1 MWNAESEC
9 NVSLNANAQTIDW
22 FDGFAS
28 QARARVQAE
37 VRALTSAVASGDT
50 EAFARFYR
58 AWFDSMYTVARR
70 ATGRDEAFC
79 LDVVQDAMLRVIR
92 SLKPMNTTGD
102 LRRWLRVLV
111 ASCAYDRLRQES
123 RRRAREKRA
132 VAGRSNPGPSAL
144 CADDVDRR
152 LRWLHEELESLD
164 DRSVQLLLM
173 RHRFGW
179 TLQQIGNVLGLK
191 PGTVDGRLRRLQR
204 TLRRR
209 AKEQFDD

>member
-1 MWNAESEC
+1 MS
-9 NVSLNANAQTIDW
+9 SDANAQTIDW

-28 QARARVQAE
+28 QPRARVQAE
-37 VRALTSAVASGDT
+37 IRALTSAVASGDT

-58 AWFDSMYTVARR
+58 TWFDLMYAEARR

-79 LDVVQDAMLRVIR
+79 LDVVQEAMLRVIR
-92 SLKPMNTTGD
+92 SLKPMNTAGD
-102 LRRWLRVLV
+102 LRRWLCVLV
-111 ASCAYDRLRQES
+111 ASCAYDRLRQEA
-123 RRRAREKRA
+123 RRRARERRA
-132 VAGRSNPGPSAL
+132 AAGRSNPGPPAH
-144 CADDVDRR
+144 CTDDLGRR
-152 LRWLHEELESLD
+152 LRWLRQQMESLD

-191 PGTVDGRLRRLQR
+191 PGAVDGRLRRLQR

-209 AKEQFDD
+209 AKEQIDD